1 VNTRLLFMTPF
12 APRFDAPHGGRVS
25 AQLIYRLAAK
35 FDVAVVCLRDPL
47 ERGTDEELRR
57 RCELVVE
64 IPRSSQP
71 ERSFLSTRLRRLTAL
86 ARGVPGLVSRT
97 AEPGYANRLRE
108 VVHEWRPHIVQVELH
123 EMGQYLSVVDG
134 CAVRVVLVDHDPGAS
149 AAHDLAAT
157 GGLLRRVS
165 QDLEARAWRRFMR
178 RTGSRIDAAIV
189 FTERDRRTLGEEWT
203 GMDIVRIAP
212 GLDLPD
218 RALDPVGASPP
229 RLLFFGGY
237 EHPPNA
243 DAARRLTEA
252 IYPCVVSHHPEVE
265 LDLVGPKP
273 TAEMR
278 RFVRAGVTITDRVP
292 SIDPYLNR
300 AAVVVVP
307 IRLGGGM
314 RVKVLETVAAGKAL
328 VASARAVDGLDL
340 PEGRAYLGAET
351 DEEFCAAVVALLA
364 DPERRR
370 ALAVVARSWAEQ
382 NIGWDAVI
390 EQYSGLYE
398 RLLESP
404 PKALARA

>member
-1 VNTRLLFMTPF
+1 MTPF

-47 ERGTDEELRR
+47 EPGTDEELRE

-64 IPRSSQP
+64 IPRSSRP
-71 ERSFLSTRLRRLTAL
+71 DPSLMSMRLRRLAAL
-86 ARGVPGLVSRT
+86 AQGVPGLVSRA
-97 AEPGYANRLRE
+97 AEPGYARRLRE
-108 VVHEWRPHIVQVELH
+108 VVDDWRPHVVQVELH
-123 EMGQYLSVVDG
+123 EMGQYLPALDG
-134 CAVRVVLVDHDPGAS
+134 YPVRVVLVDHDPGAG
-149 AAHDLAAT
+149 AARDLAGT
-157 GGLLRRVS
+157 GGLARRIS
-165 QDLEARAWRRFMR
+165 QDLEARAWRRFTR

-189 FTERDRRTLGEEWT
+189 FTERDRQTLGEEWT
-203 GMDIVRIAP
+203 SMEIVRIAP
-212 GLDLPD
+212 GLDVPA

-243 DAARRLTEA
+243 DAARRLLET
-252 IYPCVVSHHPEVE
+252 IHPCVVSHHAQVA

-273 TAEMR
+273 TLEMLR
-278 RFVRAGVTITDRVP
+278 LARVGVSVTDRVP

-328 VASARAVDGLDL
+328 VASPRAVDGLDL
-340 PEGRAYLGAET
+340 PEGRAYLRAET
-351 DEEFCAAVVALLA
+351 DEEFCAAIVALLA

-370 ALAVVARSWAEQ
+370 ALAVAARSWAEQ
-382 NIGWDAVI
+382 NVGWDAVV
-390 EQYSGLYE
+390 EKYSGLYQ
-398 RLLESP
+398 RLLDSP